1 MLRDLNHGLWRL
13 SPLQLVRRADGERV
27 AVWGAEDAVVL
38 TALTYALTP
47 LLPVSPLCSHV
58 AGNGGKTALQNTIR
72 NVRNAGFRFVCR
84 LDIRQYYASI
94 RRDILMAQLRQYV
107 THPVHLSLLSQF
119 HDYTVEDGGTFHTPS
134 RGISRGC
141 ALSPLL
147 AAFHLR
153 EIDDHF
159 ARCRRVRYVRYMD
172 DFLLLTRTRWHLRH
186 AVRELKQFFSQYG
199 FTEHPDKTFTGPVK
213 KGTDWM
219 GYQLTERGLNGPAP
233 RAVNNMLQKLHRL
246 YEQAR
251 RRREN
256 PASRVA
262 AYLQRWC
269 LWASLASGLAEN
281 RPSLRHPF
289 RNPDCPAVMIKDH
302 EHRRHIGS

>member
-1 MLRDLNHGLWRL
+1 MEHPLIPHGVPPVTPGTRHLRFHRSTRLPQMLRAVNRSQWRL
-13 SPLQLVRRADGERV
+13 SPLQLIRRKDGQTV
-27 AVWGAEDAVVL
+27 AVWCAEDAVVL

-141 ALSPLL
+141 AL
-147 AAFHLR
+147 
-153 EIDDHF
+153 
-159 ARCRRVRYVRYMD
+159 
-172 DFLLLTRTRWHLRH
+172 
-186 AVRELKQFFSQYG
+186 
-199 FTEHPDKTFTGPVK
+199 
-213 KGTDWM
+213 
-219 GYQLTERGLNGPAP
+219 
-233 RAVNNMLQKLHRL
+233 
-246 YEQAR
+246 
-251 RRREN
+251 
-256 PASRVA
+256 
-262 AYLQRWC
+262 
-269 LWASLASGLAEN
+269 
-281 RPSLRHPF
+281 
-289 RNPDCPAVMIKDH
+289 
-302 EHRRHIGS
+302 